1 MHSIGKF
8 RHILS
13 RAGAILLAAGVCFGL
28 LALAGCGKDDGA
40 GKVVNYPVEEAPR
53 RLDPAVARSAS
64 ELLVVGNCMEG
75 LVREDAEGKLVPG
88 VAERWETS
96 PDGKVLTFF
105 LRRDNAWRLPD
116 AAEELLGEDALRAMG
131 AYSPEEGSPLVA
143 PVTAE
148 DFVFGLRRALRPGVN
163 APGAALLLPIL
174 NAGKIRAGEMP
185 ESALGVQAAG
195 RLTLEIA
202 LESPGEAFLHALARG
217 AAMPCSQAYF
227 EACGGRYGLEPKYLP
242 CNGPFYLDRMG
253 DTLTRL
259 RPHEGYRDGEGE
271 MALPARVDIWTKPD
285 ERLRAQMVGTEYDA
299 AIVPERLEGGLPEGV
314 TSRALKNATL
324 ALVFNCGA
332 GALEDV
338 NVRAALCAA
347 LEPGALGIAPIGLL
361 PDAVRAGG
369 ENYREAAGPPD
380 GIKYDLQRAYA
391 LAESAGEK
399 ITLRLV
405 CAPAHETLLRR
416 ALQAWQKVFRLGLE
430 AQIEPLE
437 PEDLEKRLAAG
448 DFDIAV
454 AGLRMEHSAAPEAL
468 RDLGGDGNL
477 ARFSSPTLDA
487 LLAAAARTGDMAR
500 ACLQAEEH
508 LLQNGVYYPL
518 EAGAGALLV
527 APGVEG
533 LEVSPAGDQVY
544 FARVRKWEA

>member
-1 MHSIGKF
+1 MQGEIPPMRSTHIK
-8 RHILS
+8 HILT
-13 RAGAILLAAGVCFGL
+13 RAASILLAAGVCFGL

-40 GKVVNYPVEEAPR
+40 GKVINFPVEEAPR

-96 PDGKVLTFF
+96 PDGQVLTFT
-105 LRRDNAWRLPD
+105 LRGDNRWRLPD
-116 AAEELLGEDALRAMG
+116 KAEELLEAEALA
-131 AYSPEEGSPLVA
+131 AFDTL
-143 PVTAE
+143 VTAE
-148 DFVFGLRRALRPGVN
+148 DFVFGLRRALRPDVN
-163 APGAALLLPIL
+163 APGAALLLPIR

-185 ESALGVQAAG
+185 ESALGVRAAG
-195 RLTLEIA
+195 RFTLEIA
-202 LESPGEAFLHALARG
+202 LESPGGAFLHALARG
-217 AAMPCSQAYF
+217 AAMPCNQAYF

-259 RPHEGYRDGEGE
+259 RPNEGYRDGEG
-271 MALPARVDIWTKPD
+271 ALPARVDLWTKPD
-285 ERLRAQMVGTEYDA
+285 EHLRAQMVGTEYDA
-299 AIVPERLEGGLPEGV
+299 AIVPERLEAGLPEGV

-332 GALEDV
+332 AALEDV
-338 NVRAALCAA
+338 KVRAALCAA
-347 LEPGALGIAPIGLL
+347 LEPGALGIAPVGLL

-369 ENYREAAGPPD
+369 ENYREIAGPPD
-380 GIKYDLQRAYA
+380 GMKYDLTRAYT

-399 ITLRLV
+399 IALRLV
-405 CAPAHETLLRR
+405 CATAHETLLRR

-437 PEDLEKRLAAG
+437 PEDLEKRLEAG

-454 AGLRMEHSAAPEAL
+454 AELHMEHSAAPEAL
-468 RDLGGDGNL
+468 RDLGGEGNL
-477 ARFSSPTLDA
+477 ARFSSPALET
-487 LLAAAARTGDMAR
+487 LLAAAARTGDTAR

-518 EAGAGALLV
+518 EARAGALLV

-544 FARVRKWEA
+544 FGGVRKWEK